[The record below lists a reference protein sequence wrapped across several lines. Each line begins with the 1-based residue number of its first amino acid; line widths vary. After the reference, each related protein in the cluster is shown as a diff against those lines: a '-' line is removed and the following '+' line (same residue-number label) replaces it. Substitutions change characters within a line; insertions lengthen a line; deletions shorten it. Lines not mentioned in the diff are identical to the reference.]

1 MIKLQV
7 FFLLFLLLA
16 VNSTKA
22 EILTVEVTSEH
33 KDGPVL
39 LAVYDKQN
47 ILEKL
52 KQIKKPIQ
60 NISYWALKD

>member
-39 LAVYDKQN
+39 LAVYDLSL
-47 ILEKL
+47 IH
-52 KQIKKPIQ
+52 
-60 NISYWALKD
+60 ISEPTRPY